1 MSSGRLKPGWTRVAF
16 GDMATC
22 VNDRIDNPADA
33 GVERYVGLEHLD
45 SDSLT
50 IRRWGV
56 PSDVSATKL
65 RFQAGDIIFGRR
77 RVYQRKLGVAD
88 FDGIC
93 SAHSLVLRANP
104 EVVVPEFLP
113 FFMQTDIFMDRA
125 KSISVG
131 SLSPTINWTTLA
143 EQEFALSPL
152 GEQSR
157 IVDVLSAV
165 TEASQMCTHLE
176 HALIRLNSVQCSP
189 GWTAPE
195 HGRWS
200 VSDLLR
206 EPPRNG
212 ISASPG
218 LLEDAGPVEDRERL
232 CRQDYERDEVRRDR
246 RRHRAAIHRPTTFI
260 KFRKRLGKSAAKLG
274 WRTRPTMIWSTR
286 ICSSDFGLM
295 PRILPAFA
303 VARNLPGTSGTQCES
318 QVHQRYLE
326 GPWARRSRSPTRS
339 ANSFDQRR
347 RCVSSLE
354 CGIDIVK
361 SCYGG

>member
-104 EVVVPEFLP
+104 EVVLPEFLP

-176 HALIRLNSVQCSP
+176 HALMQAEFSAMQSGLDSTGARSVVP
-189 GWTAPE
+189 
-195 HGRWS
+195 

-212 ISASPG
+212 ISASPIP
-218 LLEDAGPVEDRERL
+218 LEDAGPVGLKTVSVSAVNRGRFDPTNAMKCVEIDAATARPFL
-232 CRQDYERDEVRRDR
+232 VRHGD
-246 RRHRAAIHRPTTFI
+246 AFI
-260 KFRKRLGKSAAKLG
+260 VRGNGNRK
-274 WRTRPTMIWSTR
+274 
-286 ICSSDFGLM
+286 ICWPSW
-295 PRILPAFA
+295 
-303 VARNLPGTSGTQCES
+303 V
-318 QVHQRYLE
+318 
-326 GPWARRSRSPTRS
+326 
-339 ANSFDQRR
+339 
-347 RCVSSLE
+347 
-354 CGIDIVK
+354 
-361 SCYGG
+361 GGRVLR